1 MTFNSLS
8 ILLINNIPDITD
20 ILYIERIVYSSTT
33 YRGYRGDIGTIMPYE
48 FFLHKKKCCFSGI
61 TGIYHLQITENQLF
75 TPIYQILK
83 WYIVK
88 KSGIS

>member
-33 YRGYRGDIGTIMPYE
+33 YRGYRGDIGTIMPYD
-48 FFLHKKKCCFSGI
+48 FFYIRKFIKICVEMLYNSCNLLKIKLLHRYNTKQCI
-61 TGIYHLQITENQLF
+61 
-75 TPIYQILK
+75 
-83 WYIVK
+83 
-88 KSGIS
+88 IS